1 MNRKLLAAANVLIG
15 LISIS
20 GQIASYVHTRQVVD
34 YVSSGLWGG
43 AFMIATATLILLE
56 KPAKDRRILTLI
68 CLSLASGFIMMVIY
82 SWNLNRFFQMYTTWE
97 ICEFY
102 APGLLIDPSMCK
114 ALVTLH
120 GLMISLG
127 FFAVLINSALL
138 ILTCRKPV
146 SRSQPKHS
154 NTSDPL
160 APSRMRSTLI

>member
-1 MNRKLLAAANVLIG
+1 MNRKLLAAASVLIG

-20 GQIASYVHTRQVVD
+20 VQIASYVHTRQMVD

-43 AFMIATATLILLE
+43 AFMMASATLILLE
-56 KPAKDRRILTLI
+56 KPKDRCILTLT
-68 CLSLASGFIMMVIY
+68 CLSLASGLIMMILY
-82 SWNLNRFFQMYTTWE
+82 SWNLNRFFQVYTTWE

-102 APGLLIDPSMCK
+102 APGLLINPSMCK

-120 GLMISLG
+120 GLMIALG

-138 ILTCRKPV
+138 FLTCRQPV

-154 NTSDPL
+154 HKSDPL
-160 APSRMRSTLI
+160 APSRMCSTLI